1 MLKFFSQGDF
11 TQFDTL
17 QKETQEQQK
26 SFLDEKGFLNGVE
39 KTYTR
44 FIKQLQSSS
53 LSTTMSTTKK
63 TDCDQV
69 SCPVCMRDFNSKSE
83 TEIIVV
89 ELKRYI
95 SKIPRKIADLD
106 EKIMKNNEKYEDIV
120 KLTPIKEIYENLKN
134 TDLPQLRDQIGQL
147 KDVELKSLK
156 TSLRQNEYELRTL
169 DERKQLSDKL
179 LNLILTTSQYLSE
192 VDGLDDRISGM
203 SASITQFSDKTLDEV
218 KQERSEMTEKFNN
231 LNDKLEF
238 KQKQLRN
245 FEDKLCLMK
254 ETLNSLNNERLSL
267 GGFSIMLLF
276 DCVNWKNDFVKGPS
290 CRNKSKFKS
299 NLSS

>member
-1 MLKFFSQGDF
+1 LLKFFSQGDF